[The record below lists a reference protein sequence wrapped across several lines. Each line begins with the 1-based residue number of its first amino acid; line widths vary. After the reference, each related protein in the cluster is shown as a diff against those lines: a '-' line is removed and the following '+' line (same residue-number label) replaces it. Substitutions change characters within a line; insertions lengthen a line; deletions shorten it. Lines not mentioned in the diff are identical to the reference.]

1 MDTKTNRPCDSDE
14 TLRSSSKSGG
24 LVCGNSQ
31 GEISSAIGQR
41 ANGASHARAQV
52 HFKSTSVLDLVS
64 KQSDD
69 CKVNLDIF
77 KQNFEGKQLYVF
89 TENNKLGQWYQILIS
104 QLPGTERVVF
114 DVNPLFGQVEE
125 SRNIFVRALSE
136 QLFHLE
142 PCVQF
147 IISIS
152 LREEF
157 LTRTNLQKIIES
169 LKSE

>member
-1 MDTKTNRPCDSDE
+1 MDSKTERPCDFDE

-24 LVCGNSQ
+24 MVCGDSQ
-31 GEISSAIGQR
+31 GEVSTPIGQR
-41 ANGASHARAQV
+41 TNGSSHARPQI
-52 HFKSTSVLDLVS
+52 HFKSTSVLGLAS
-64 KQSDD
+64 KQNDD
-69 CKVNLDIF
+69 CKVDLDIF

-89 TENNKLGQWYQILIS
+89 TENNKLGQWYQVLIS
-104 QLPGTERVVF
+104 QLPGTNRVVF
-114 DVNPLFGQVEE
+114 DINPLFGQVEE

-142 PCVQF
+142 PATQF

-157 LTRTNLQKIIES
+157 LTRNNLQKIIAS